1 MGKTQ
6 EELIWGMEGSREQS
20 LGHVMV
26 ENPTRHPSGNV
37 QLAVGAPGLELQVR
51 DVRTGGK
58 NGERW

>member
-1 MGKTQ
+1 
-6 EELIWGMEGSREQS
+6 MEGSREQS

-37 QLAVGAPGLELQVR
+37 QLAVGAPGLEFQVR
-51 DVRTGGK
+51 DVRTGGR